1 MDEAR
6 RNANV
11 SSRVKEIKREKMKCK
26 RRVRADVEA
35 SSDEGIS
42 TGLID
47 TISNSAA
54 LLAGRNLESLEIHEA
69 LKCLCQ
75 NEDVYRLIM
84 KGKLL
89 VKREREQEA
98 LKT

>member
-1 MDEAR
+1 MA
-6 RNANV
+6 
-11 SSRVKEIKREKMKCK
+11 KCK
-26 RRVRADVEA
+26 RRVRADIEA
-35 SSDEGIS
+35 SSDEGLTI
-42 TGLID
+42 GLID

-54 LLAGRNLESLEIHEA
+54 LLAGRNLESPETHEA

-75 NEDVYRLIM
+75 NEDVYKLII

-98 LKT
+98 LIT